1 MITPDRDA
9 PALRGIKRITE
20 FLRIEMDE
28 PELKEGLVAAWVRA
42 GKIDVDRFGRNV
54 VGCPPRLRASIGK
67 RPAA

>member
-1 MITPDRDA
+1 MMTPDRDA
-9 PALRGIKRITE
+9 PALRGIKKITE

-54 VGCPPRLRASIGK
+54 IGYPPRLRVSIGK
-67 RPAA
+67 GPAA